1 MPQYLPSSGDAGGHS
16 LGARILYRAYARRAE
31 MFDIAFLKAR
41 GKAVFM
47 TYQGDDAR
55 QGDYCRANFAV
66 TFADRVEPGYY
77 TAESDA
83 AKRRRIAVVDRHV
96 DGIFALN
103 PDLLHVLPA
112 RSRFLPYAN
121 VDLRRW
127 RETGDPGNA
136 LPVIVH
142 APSHSGV
149 KGTDLV
155 INAVARLRERGHR
168 FEFVL
173 VQGRARSE
181 AMEIYRGADLCID
194 QLFAG
199 WYGGLAVEMMAMGKP
214 VAAYLREE
222 DLHYLPAEMR
232 DDMPIVRVTP
242 SGLVDELDAWL
253 RRPAQEWR
261 RTGAAGRRFVE
272 RWHDPLEIGAQMRQ
286 AYQDALASARS

>member
-1 MPQYLPSSGDAGGHS
+1 
-16 LGARILYRAYARRAE
+16 
-31 MFDIAFLKAR
+31 
-41 GKAVFM
+41 
-47 TYQGDDAR
+47 
-55 QGDYCRANFAV
+55 
-66 TFADRVEPGYY
+66 
-77 TAESDA
+77 
-83 AKRRRIAVVDRHV
+83 
-96 DGIFALN
+96 
-103 PDLLHVLPA
+103 
-112 RSRFLPYAN
+112 
-121 VDLRRW
+121 
-127 RETGDPGNA
+127 
-136 LPVIVH
+136 
-142 APSHSGV
+142 
-149 KGTDLV
+149 
-155 INAVARLRERGHR
+155 
-168 FEFVL
+168 
-173 VQGRARSE
+173 
-181 AMEIYRGADLCID
+181 MEIYRGADLCID